1 MTVEQV
7 FGVVFLAMSAVS
19 VVAYIGHFTGTK
31 LPVWFWK
38 LNPMQER
45 CGRIP
50 GTILHA
56 LSYLVLP
63 ILVGIRLL
71 WGGGL

>member
-38 LNPMQER
+38 LRPMQER
-45 CGRIP
+45 WGAVL
-50 GTILHA
+50 GTVMHFISYVVAPIVFGLA
-56 LSYLVLP
+56 LWL
-63 ILVGIRLL
+63 GAN
-71 WGGGL
+71 